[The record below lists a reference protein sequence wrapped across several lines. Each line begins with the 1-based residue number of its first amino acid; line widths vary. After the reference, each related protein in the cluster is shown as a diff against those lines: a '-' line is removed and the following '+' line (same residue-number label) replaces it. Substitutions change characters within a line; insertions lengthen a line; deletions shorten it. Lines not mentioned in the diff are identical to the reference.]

1 VRVLRHHEHDAG
13 LTGPCQDRVG
23 LGQGPCDRLLEE
35 DGLAVLGRQARVRLV
50 QVVRG
55 AHDQRVDAR
64 VGGGGFVGAEGREP
78 PEAPAVRLRSP
89 RVAAR
94 ERDPHG
100 AAQPSGGARVER
112 REPSASHECQTERAG
127 AGPRLERSNRRGAA
141 RMRNGH
147 LATILRTLPGPRN
160 VGYNRCMR
168 NVAVVGIGVT
178 KFGKHERTCAE
189 LFADAAV
196 DALTDADIRP
206 RQIQGV
212 YVGNVVGEAGERQL
226 HLGPQVTSALGIP
239 EVAATRFE
247 TACASSHA
255 AFRHALFEIA
265 SGAADVL
272 LVGGAE
278 RVLTMPTERS
288 TEVFAYASDAV
299 FEQPAGLTFPGVFA
313 LIARA
318 HMAKHGTTE
327 EQMAHVA
334 VKNHR
339 HGALNPKAQFQK
351 EITLDQVLRS
361 AKVADPLKL
370 YDCCPFSDGAAAV
383 VLASEEVA
391 RKTRK
396 PVWVLG
402 SAQAGDSMCL
412 HDKRD
417 LARAVATER
426 AALAAYRQAGLG
438 PRDVDVV
445 ELHDCF
451 TIAEIV
457 ATEGLGLCEPGTGG
471 IAAEK
476 GDTSL
481 GGRIPVNVSGG
492 LKAKGHPIGATGA
505 AQVAEIATQL
515 RGEAGRRQV
524 EHASVGLTHTLGG
537 NTATVLVSLFGRE
550 PR

>member
-1 VRVLRHHEHDAG
+1 M
-13 LTGPCQDRVG
+13 
-23 LGQGPCDRLLEE
+23 
-35 DGLAVLGRQARVRLV
+35 RQ
-50 QVVRG
+50 
-55 AHDQRVDAR
+55 
-64 VGGGGFVGAEGREP
+64 
-78 PEAPAVRLRSP
+78 
-89 RVAAR
+89 
-94 ERDPHG
+94 
-100 AAQPSGGARVER
+100 
-112 REPSASHECQTERAG
+112 
-127 AGPRLERSNRRGAA
+127 
-141 RMRNGH
+141 
-147 LATILRTLPGPRN
+147 
-160 VGYNRCMR
+160 
-168 NVAVVGIGVT
+168 VAVVGVGVT

-189 LFADAAV
+189 LFAEAAV
-196 DALTDADIRP
+196 DALADAGLRP
-206 RQIQGV
+206 RQVQGL
-212 YVGNVVGEAGERQL
+212 YVGNVVGEAGEHQL
-226 HLGPQVTSALGIP
+226 HLGPQVASTLGIP
-239 EVAATRFE
+239 AVAATRFE

-255 AFRHALFEIA
+255 AFRHALFEIG

-339 HGALNPKAQFQK
+339 HGALNPKAQFRK
-351 EITLDQVLRS
+351 EITLEQVLSS
-361 AKVADPLKL
+361 ARVADPLKL

-383 VLASEEVA
+383 VLAAEDVA
-391 RKTRK
+391 RRTRR

-402 SAQAGDSMCL
+402 SAQAGDAMCL

-417 LARAVATER
+417 LTRALATER
-426 AALAAYRQAGLG
+426 AAESAYRQAGIA
-438 PRDVDVV
+438 PADVDVV

-457 ATEGLGLCEPGTGG
+457 ATEGLGLCEPGAGG
-471 IAAEK
+471 RAAEK
-476 GDTSL
+476 GETSL
-481 GGRIPVNVSGG
+481 GGRVPVNVSGG

-505 AQVAEIATQL
+505 AQIAEVATQL
-515 RGEAGRRQV
+515 RGEAGPRQV
-524 EHASVGLTHTLGG
+524 DGARIGLSHTLGG
-537 NTATVLVSLFGRE
+537 NTATVLVSVFGAA